1 MGGKLNYNYRNISMA
16 PLLKKMVDDEDLEWA
31 DQNIPKGRDD
41 PTESTVDTVLNTFI
55 PSDEEREEKTKEI
68 SKLH

>member
-1 MGGKLNYNYRNISMA
+1 MA
-16 PLLKKMVDDEDLEWA
+16 PLLKRMDDDEDLEWA
-31 DQNIPKGRDD
+31 EQNIPKGRDD

-55 PSDEEREEKTKEI
+55 PSDEEREERIKEI